1 MSARRPVRPLAEPFR
16 ALLRS
21 PVTGG
26 PLTWAGPHLLS
37 DGDTLWPCPDGI
49 PYLRTGRDGL
59 RARAVDALRAGEA
72 DRALALLL
80 CDRKDDAVPPA
91 DPARAL
97 DVATGATTAAAAMAG
112 LGYGGLAPY
121 FLHRWCQPT
130 YLSGLAL
137 LDAHAPT
144 GTTLFE
150 TACGAGHFL
159 RTWTQRCGPA
169 IGSDLVFSHL
179 WIARTFCA
187 PDADLVC
194 FDADGAFPL
203 VDGAAGTALS
213 HDSFHYFRD
222 KRHVLAELLRVSGA
236 GPVLLGHVHNAD
248 HAHYSPGLP
257 LTADGYRELLAPD
270 HSYDDEALTGS
281 ALGALPGPTGAAVD
295 GGRPAGTAS
304 YRGQPKGANTA
315 AAALAF
321 VFRAA
326 GQPATP
332 GRLTAPV
339 PGRPLHVNPLLTD
352 DGPRWP
358 DEQFAR
364 EFADDWPYLRDLS
377 RPSPATVAAAR
388 AGRAGSDP
396 DVDRAARRR
405 ALVDLPE
412 SWL

>member
-1 MSARRPVRPLAEPFR
+1 MSARRPARPLAEPLR

-21 PVTGG
+21 PVTGD
-26 PLTWAGPHLLS
+26 PLTWAGPHLLT
-37 DGDTLWPCPDGI
+37 DGTTLWPCPDGI

-59 RARAVDALRAGEA
+59 RARAVDALRAGEV

-80 CDRKDDAVPPA
+80 CDRKDDTVPPA
-91 DPARAL
+91 DPAAAL
-97 DVATGATTAAAAMAG
+97 AAATGATTAAAAMAG

-144 GTTLFE
+144 GSTLFE
-150 TACGAGHFL
+150 IACGAGHFL
-159 RTWTQRCGPA
+159 RTWTERSGPA

-187 PDADLVC
+187 PDSDLVC
-194 FDADGAFPL
+194 FDADGPFPL
-203 VDGAAGTALS
+203 ADGAAGAALS

-222 KRHVLAELLRVSGA
+222 KRHVLAELLRVSGT
-236 GPVLLGHVHNAD
+236 GPVLLGHVHDAG
-248 HAHYSPGLP
+248 HANFSPGLP

-270 HSYDDEALTGS
+270 HCYDDEALTEA
-281 ALGALPGPTGAAVD
+281 ALRGRTVVPAD
-295 GGRPAGTAS
+295 RGRPQG
-304 YRGQPKGANTA
+304 

-321 VFRAA
+321 VRRATGA
-326 GQPATP
+326 PGTP
-332 GRLTAPV
+332 GRLTAPL
-339 PGRPLHVNPLLTD
+339 PGRPLRVNPLLTD

-364 EFADDWPYLRDLS
+364 EFADGWPYLRELS
-377 RPSPATVAAAR
+377 RPPRATVAAAR